1 MRLEYTP
8 EQEQLRDEIR
18 ATMQQVMTPQR
29 RAAVSE
35 RVEGGPAV
43 RECVQALAA
52 ADLLGVGWPKEY
64 GGRGFSAIEQFIFA
78 EEARR
83 VNAPIP
89 LVTLNTV
96 GPTLMHYGTEEQ
108 KQQFL
113 PAILDGSVEFAI
125 GYSEPGAGSDLASLR
140 TTAVRDGS
148 GPDAGYVING
158 QKMFTSGAGYADYI
172 WLAARTDP
180 DAKKHKGISIFIVP
194 TSSPGFSW
202 QPLHTMPGVSTFYT
216 FYDDVRVPASAIVAG
231 ENQGWAL
238 ITTQLN
244 FERAALG
251 NLGALEPLFEQT
263 LQWARDTELDGGR
276 VIDQPWVQQA
286 LARVEAEVAAYKL
299 INLRVNAAM
308 TKGVLNMGEASAAK
322 VFGTELAPLVARQLL
337 EVLDHNGLRRGVG
350 APLRG
355 ALESAYRVAVISTFG
370 GGANEIQRDIIAMAG
385 LGMPRAPRDLRA
397 TTQCAIEKSG
407 GPTQ

>member
-29 RAAVSE
+29 QAAVSE

-96 GPTLMHYGTEEQ
+96 GPTLMHFGTEEQ

-148 GPDAGYVING
+148 GPDADYVING

-180 DAKKHKGISIFIVP
+180 NAKKHKGISIFIVP
-194 TSSPGFSW
+194 TSSPGFSY
-202 QPLHTMPGVSTFYT
+202 QPLRTMPGVSTFYT
-216 FYDDVRVPASAIVAG
+216 FYDNVRVPASAIVAG
-231 ENQGWAL
+231 ENQGWQL

-308 TKGVLNMGEASAAK
+308 SKGALNMGEASAAK
-322 VFGTELAPLVARQLL
+322 VFGTELAHLVARQLL

-397 TTQCAIEKSG
+397 TEKSG